1 MTALGCSPTLLF
13 AFQGAF
19 VKSDYSSA
27 DTIALLGARGG
38 AKLKPLEYTPRQ
50 QGIIQQYFEGLG
62 AVAPSW
68 HICLTCAHIQDIRM
82 KFLLLK
88 VAPKVSK
95 LGATQANTIIVLR
108 IMIIMVIPL
117 LVMRFLFK
125 ILFKTKRP

>member
-38 AKLKPLEYTPRQ
+38 AKLKPPEYTPRQ

-68 HICLTCAHIQDIRM
+68 HICLTCAPFVCLSYIIYEISIPSVIDEI
-82 KFLLLK
+82 
-88 VAPKVSK
+88 
-95 LGATQANTIIVLR
+95 GADLRSMINQGALANHQNAIGELQL
-108 IMIIMVIPL
+108 PL
-117 LVMRFLFK
+117 F
-125 ILFKTKRP
+125 